1 MRTAMELERITRCF
15 EDHQTVWEK
24 TKASIPV
31 VERMA
36 AICVKALAEG
46 HKILLC
52 GNGGSA
58 ADAQHIA
65 AELVGRFHRE
75 RRSLPAIALTTD
87 TSILTAVANDYSYD
101 DVFARQVEG
110 LGAAGD
116 VFWGI
121 TTSGNSENV
130 CKAAI
135 LAKKKGMTVI
145 ASLGKDGGRMKDLCD
160 EALIVRDNST
170 ARIQEMH
177 ILCAHSICEVIDETD
192 WSK

>member
-1 MRTAMELERITRCF
+1 MNADRIADCF
-15 EDHQTVWEK
+15 IAHRSVLAK
-24 TKASIPV
+24 TETLIPKIA
-31 VERMA
+31 EMA
-36 AICVKALAEG
+36 EICVEALQKG

-87 TSILTAVANDYSYD
+87 TSILTSVGNDYSYD
-101 DVFARQVEG
+101 DVFSRQVEG
-110 LGAAGD
+110 LGEAGD
-116 VFWGI
+116 VLWCI

-130 CKAAI
+130 LRAAHV
-135 LAKKKGMTVI
+135 AKQKQMTVI
-145 ASLGKDGGRMKDLCD
+145 ASLGKDGGKAALLCD
-160 EALIVRDNST
+160 AALIVPSDST

-177 ILCAHSICEVIDETD
+177 ILAAHAICEVIDETEWD
-192 WSK
+192 A

>member
-1 MRTAMELERITRCF
+1 METKRIADAFSAHRA
-15 EDHQTVWEK
+15 VLEK
-24 TKASIPV
+24 TEALTETIAK
-31 VERMA
+31 MA
-36 AICVKALAEG
+36 EICVDALQKG

-87 TSILTAVANDYSYD
+87 TSILTSIGNDYSYD
-101 DVFARQVEG
+101 DVFSRQVEG
-110 LGAAGD
+110 LGAEGD
-116 VFWGI
+116 VLWCI

-130 CKAAI
+130 LRAAAAAKA
-135 LAKKKGMTVI
+135 KNMTVI
-145 ASLGKDGGRMKDLCD
+145 ASLGKDGGKAAAICD
-160 EALIVRDNST
+160 VSFIVPSDST

-177 ILCAHSICEVIDETD
+177 ILAAHAICEVIDETEWD
-192 WSK
+192 A